1 MTKLDPL
8 VLAMLPALLI
18 GGCGSLE
25 EQRTLDSYYRHDAA
39 KVADSV
45 SPGALRNFIVDV
57 ARHRATLENTVDG
70 RAVRGI
76 FITNSGRCQR
86 VAVMNTDVP
95 GRRAVR
101 ASTYEVCAGRVRNV
115 TSAEPAPSYP
125 DQADALAALASAR
138 RAALLYGPQIVRFQA
153 YEISA
158 RAIGVTGARP
168 CMPVETTISYHAD
181 LVSYE
186 VSEECNHR
194 GPMRKLRYE

>member
-1 MTKLDPL
+1 MTKLEPL
-8 VLAMLPALLI
+8 VLTMLPALLVI

-25 EQRTLDSYYRHDAA
+25 EQQTLDSYYHHDAA
-39 KVADSV
+39 RVTDSV
-45 SPGALRNFIVDV
+45 SPGALHDFIVDV
-57 ARHRATLENTVDG
+57 ARNRATLVNTVDG

-76 FITNSGRCQR
+76 FITNSGRCRR

-125 DQADALAALASAR
+125 DQADAQFALASAR
-138 RAALLYGPQIVRFQA
+138 QAALLYGPQNVRFQA
-153 YEISA
+153 YEIAA
-158 RAIGVTGARP
+158 RALGVAGARP

-181 LVSYE
+181 LVSHE
-186 VSEECNHR
+186 VSEECSH
-194 GPMRKLRYE
+194 PTPVRK